1 MERSYLLTG
10 LLLIFAGPF
19 GLHRFYTG
27 YTAIGILYLLTGGLL
42 GIGVLFDYI
51 RFVQGEF
58 DDANGEALS
67 GYDPALGWAFIII
80 PILIFITYRLSAF
93 ARL

>member
-10 LLLIFAGPF
+10 LLILFGGPF

-27 YTAIGILYLLTGGLL
+27 YIGIGIIYLLTAGLL

-58 DDANGEALS
+58 DNANGEALN
-67 GYDPALGWAFIII
+67 GYDPTLGWAFIIV
-80 PILIFITYRLSAF
+80 PILVIITYRLSIF